1 MGSSLFII
9 VWFAMDSLSRW
20 NYWLF
25 SENLFSLFKCP
36 FISRHALNRS
46 TTLSRN

>member
-25 SENLFSLFKCP
+25 SENLFLSLQVPIHF
-36 FISRHALNRS
+36 
-46 TTLSRN
+46 